1 MPKNAHPPRGKPAKK
16 TVAPEEDTSYIVFGD
31 GKSKKKRGESSNAA
45 TAPVEA
51 KSKGKAAAGPA
62 EEGPKKP
69 DTRTLIAGAS
79 WTGKLPVNL
88 FSEHCQKQQWSK
100 PDYRI
105 VCMQYHNLDI
115 LLTFPAQG
123 WRPALCLLRGIVQD
137 EPEDQRIHNPPT
149 DQDTSRARRQG
160 APAECRR
167 SP

>member
-31 GKSKKKRGESSNAA
+31 KKPKKKKPIDEDDAGD
-45 TAPVEA
+45 
-51 KSKGKAAAGPA
+51 SKGKGKAPAGPA

-88 FSEHCQKQQWSK
+88 LSEHFQKQQWSK

-105 VCMQYHNLDI
+105 VRTCI
-115 LLTFPAQG
+115 
-123 WRPALCLLRGIVQD
+123 GIKV
-137 EPEDQRIHNPPT
+137 IY
-149 DQDTSRARRQG
+149 
-160 APAECRR
+160 
-167 SP
+167 

>member
-16 TVAPEEDTSYIVFGD
+16 TVPPEEDTSYIVFGD
-31 GKSKKKRGESSNAA
+31 GKSKKKKSESSTASA
-45 TAPVEA
+45 APVDG
-51 KSKGKAAAGPA
+51 KGKGKAPAGQA

-105 VCMQYHNLDI
+105 VCIQERLCRLFTDHCSAKMATSI
-115 LLTFPAQG
+115 LPMP
-123 WRPALCLLRGIVQD
+123 WCCP
-137 EPEDQRIHNPPT
+137 N
-149 DQDTSRARRQG
+149 
-160 APAECRR
+160 
-167 SP
+167 